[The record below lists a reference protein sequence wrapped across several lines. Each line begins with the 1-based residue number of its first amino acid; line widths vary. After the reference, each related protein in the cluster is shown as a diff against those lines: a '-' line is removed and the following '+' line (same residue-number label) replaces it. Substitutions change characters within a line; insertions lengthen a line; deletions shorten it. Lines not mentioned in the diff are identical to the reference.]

1 MQTPASATTPLHAA
15 AVTIRPIHDPAELRA
30 CQDVQRRTWGI
41 TEDGYLIPV
50 ATLAAASAYG
60 GLVLGAFDGARLVGF
75 SFAFRGVLD
84 GTPILY
90 SQLTG
95 VLPEAQ
101 GGGTGRRIKQWQR
114 EWAREQGL
122 PLVAWAFDPLQA
134 MNAHYNLVTLGAIA
148 THYHPDFY
156 GPRADALN
164 PGLPTDRLLCVW
176 STADPLPPKPDP
188 ATVQGLNVVW
198 SWPADFLPEI
208 RKDRTV
214 GMTPWMGTGI
224 GGIGIEIPPDLNAT
238 RTQRSDVL
246 KEWQTAIRWAFTK
259 AFAEGYRAITFQRDE
274 KHARYLLTKE

>member
-1 MQTPASATTPLHAA
+1 MQTPASVTMPIHAA
-15 AVTIRPIHDPAELRA
+15 AVTIRPIHDPEELRA

-60 GLVLGAFDGARLVGF
+60 GLVLGAFDGTHLVGF

-101 GGGTGRRIKQWQR
+101 GGGAGRRIKQWQR
-114 EWAREQGL
+114 EWARAQGL
-122 PLVAWAFDPLQA
+122 LVVAWAFDPLQA
-134 MNAHYNLVTLGAIA
+134 MNAHYNLVALGAIA

-156 GPRADALN
+156 GPREDALN

-176 STADPLPPKPDP
+176 PTADPLPPKPAIAETDLVP
-188 ATVQGLNVVW
+188 LVV
-198 SWPADFLPEI
+198 SQETESGQRRP
-208 RKDRTV
+208 V
-214 GMTPWMGTGI
+214 SGTFR
-224 GGIGIEIPPDLNAT
+224 GGDTLSIEIPADLPTLRQSQPALIPAWQEAVRAAFLAAFTAGYHAAT
-238 RTQRSDVL
+238 FRRSDN
-246 KEWQTAIRWAFTK
+246 
-259 AFAEGYRAITFQRDE
+259 RA
-274 KHARYLLTKE
+274 AYLLVKE

>member
-1 MQTPASATTPLHAA
+1 METRAPATAQQPANI
-15 AVTIRPIHDPAELRA
+15 TIRPIHDPAELRA
-30 CQDVQRRTWGI
+30 CQEVQRRTWGI
-41 TEDGYLIPV
+41 TEDGYIVPV

-60 GLVLGAFDGARLVGF
+60 GLVLGAFDGERLVGF

-114 EWAREQGL
+114 QWAREQGL

-148 THYHPDFY
+148 THYHPNFY
-156 GPRADALN
+156 GPREDALN

-176 STADPLPPKPDP
+176 PTADPLPPKPDP
-188 ATVQGLNVVW
+188 TEGDIAFAVQSQKHDDGYHIARPTPPLGDVR
-198 SWPADFLPEI
+198 S
-208 RKDRTV
+208 V
-214 GMTPWMGTGI
+214 GI
-224 GGIGIEIPPDLNAT
+224 QIPHDLNALRPYGPRLLGT
-238 RTQRSDVL
+238 WQAAVREAFSD
-246 KEWQTAIRWAFTK
+246 
-259 AFAEGYRAITFQRDE
+259 AFAAGYAASTFRRGDERAYYI
-274 KHARYLLTKE
+274 LTKE

>member
-1 MQTPASATTPLHAA
+1 MRTRAPATI
-15 AVTIRPIHDPAELRA
+15 TIRPIHDPAELRA

-41 TEDGYLIPV
+41 TEEGYLVPV

-60 GLVLGAFDGARLVGF
+60 GLVLGAFAGDRLVGF

-101 GGGTGRRIKQWQR
+101 GDGTGRRIKHWQR
-114 EWAREQGL
+114 TWAREQGL

-148 THYHPDFY
+148 THYHPNFY
-156 GPRADALN
+156 GPREDALN

-176 STADPLPPKPDP
+176 PTADPLPAKPDP
-188 ATVQGLNVVW
+188 DASAILFTVQSDQADDGGYRVRHSVW
-198 SWPADFLPEI
+198 SLPAPQYLGIQIPHDLQAI
-208 RKDRTV
+208 RPA
-214 GMTPWMGTGI
+214 GP
-224 GGIGIEIPPDLNAT
+224 
-238 RTQRSDVL
+238 DVL
-246 KEWQTAIRWAFTK
+246 SAWQTAVREAFTE
-259 AFAEGYRAITFQRDE
+259 AFAAGYTAVTFRRDE
-274 KHARYLLTKE
+274 KRAYYLLAKE